1 MTAFRAAGRSPELEA
16 STKGDDVAEGRNTGV
31 AMWYRDLGE
40 GDADPLLLLH
50 AFPLNGKMFE
60 PQMEALSGGRRV
72 IAPDF
77 PGFGRSP
84 RTPAQPD
91 VGYYADCVRGLLDR
105 LEIPRVVLG
114 GVSMGGYVAF
124 ECMRSFPERVSGLVL
139 ANTRPDADTEEAR
152 ETRKEMALRV
162 AREGIGVLVE
172 IQMERLLSHQTR
184 AENGS
189 LVEKVRA
196 IILENTPDGAVAAL
210 GAMRERP
217 DSTETLGQIDVPTLV
232 VGGGEDTIS
241 SPEVM
246 GEMASRIPDARHVTL
261 PNVGHLSNLEDPAGF
276 NRALAEFLESSRTP
290 AAAG

>member
-1 MTAFRAAGRSPELEA
+1 
-16 STKGDDVAEGRNTGV
+16 VAESRSTGV

-60 PQMEALSGGRRV
+60 PQMEAFSGGRRV
-72 IAPDF
+72 ISPDF

-91 VGYYADCVRGLLDR
+91 VGYYAECVRGLLDR

-139 ANTRPDADTEEAR
+139 ANTRPDPDTEEAR

-162 AREGIGVLVE
+162 ARDGIGVLVE
-172 IQMERLLSHQTR
+172 LQMERLLSPQTR
-184 AENGS
+184 TENEN
-189 LVEKVRA
+189 LVQKVKT

-217 DSTETLGQIDVPTLV
+217 DSTATLGEIGVPTLII
-232 VGGGEDTIS
+232 GGGEDTIS

-246 GEMASRIPDARHVTL
+246 GEMAGKIAEARHVTL
-261 PNVGHLSNLEDPAGF
+261 SDAGHLSNLEDPNGF
-276 NRALAEFLESSRTP
+276 NEALGEFLESARTP
-290 AAAG
+290 ATAG